1 MTDEKASRTLK
12 AVIKVKVIKV
22 IKHFP
27 LALFSYSIILNINFI
42 FNIILY
48 IYSVPPESLMTL
60 MTLTLMTGKRENFLF
75 LFFYV
80 K

>member
-1 MTDEKASRTLK
+1 MSWRGWTTDENASRTLK

-27 LALFSYSIILNINFI
+27 LALFSYSIILN

-60 MTLTLMTGKRENFLF
+60 MTLTLMTGKSLIGIDESL
-75 LFFYV
+75 
-80 K
+80 